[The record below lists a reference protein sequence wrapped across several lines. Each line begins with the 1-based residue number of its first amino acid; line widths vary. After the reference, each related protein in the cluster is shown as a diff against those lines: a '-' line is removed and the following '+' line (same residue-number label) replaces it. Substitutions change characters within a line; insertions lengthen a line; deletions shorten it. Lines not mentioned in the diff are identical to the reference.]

1 MKMNLPQALAETR
14 VSEFR
19 YFDSISSTN
28 DEALRWIADGAPDL
42 ALVIAEEQTQGRGRF
57 DRRWV
62 TRPETSL
69 AFSLILTSTFTEAH
83 NIPLYAPLGGIA
95 VQEAVKN
102 MSGLDARI
110 KWPNDVLLNDRKF
123 CGILVEAAW
132 QGTDLQGVVM
142 GIGINVSEGSLPDPE
157 LQNFPATYLESACG
171 FQVDR
176 FELLKNIINAIDR
189 WRPELGTASFMHR
202 WEENLAF
209 RGDWVRIEHSE
220 KSSIIGKE
228 VGIDPSGRLILMN
241 DNGQKTLIEIGDVHL
256 RPGPSTEPGG
266 SHVG

>member
-83 NIPLYAPLGGIA
+83 NIPLYAPLGGSRRTGSSKKH
-95 VQEAVKN
+95 VR
-102 MSGLDARI
+102 SGCPHQVAERRPAQRQ
-110 KWPNDVLLNDRKF
+110 KVLRDPGRSRMAGHGSAGCGDGDR
-123 CGILVEAAW
+123 
-132 QGTDLQGVVM
+132 
-142 GIGINVSEGSLPDPE
+142 N
-157 LQNFPATYLESACG
+157 
-171 FQVDR
+171 
-176 FELLKNIINAIDR
+176 
-189 WRPELGTASFMHR
+189 
-202 WEENLAF
+202 
-209 RGDWVRIEHSE
+209 
-220 KSSIIGKE
+220 
-228 VGIDPSGRLILMN
+228 
-241 DNGQKTLIEIGDVHL
+241 
-256 RPGPSTEPGG
+256 
-266 SHVG
+266 